1 MEETPKR
8 KGRPPTYTKEILD
21 KILVYIRGGM
31 TVERAAEGVGIPEGT
46 VRDWMGSIPAFSD
59 AVKKARRELELNL
72 LNSINE
78 AGVKSWQAKAWMA
91 ERVFGYAQPS
101 SRVDVKAELN
111 HGLSP
116 NLAAMLAGI
125 HSRPTTYIKSSQ
137 VIDSQQLDMSHNKH
151 CINNAL
157 PALENQNEV
166 RKSKRKLVRLRK
178 LQRTTTTP
186 PPGTPSPQKFAH
198 TPPEICDQ
206 NKKDHGE
213 TAQEQTEIA

>member
-46 VRDWMGSIPAFSD
+46 VREWMGSVPAFSA

-101 SRVDVKAELN
+101 SRVDVKAELS

-157 PALENQNEV
+157 PASESQSEV

-206 NKKDHGE
+206 NKKNHGE
-213 TAQEQTEIA
+213 ASQEQTEIA